1 MKKYNLKRF
10 LASLLA
16 VLMLASVTGVS
27 PAVFAEDVGSTL
39 PSQEETVEPVLKDKS
54 GEVLIKSSMSDAEV
68 SELISKALISNYDEL
83 DDTTKASLQWEYYAR
98 AYGKKTGVAG
108 DKIWGAINGGTSYN
122 LSSLTY
128 VQKALK
134 DVGEGN
140 YQVRL
145 AGTTTEATL
154 VKVDKYSGV
163 VKLIDKAAITYNKD
177 ASVMKQQIF
186 DNAIDWANSALP
198 AKETLKVSDFT
209 FDYKALPTVIDNLGL
224 DTNLDKLKGF
234 APIEGGKGSD
244 HSNKLFSYPQM
255 GADEENYQVI
265 RVKFNGAD
273 DYKASKEVT
282 GDLMVK
288 KADVKV
294 SINEPLKIMYA
305 GEKIDATTYVSTDPV
320 DEALDIYIVYVGVN
334 TNKQTTIYLQVTG
347 TKEEFIKGVSEIQ
360 KFFDVPEDETI
371 EAKLNKGMTVG
382 EFKDAIR
389 PYVDKAINS
398 PVNKLLLNA
407 ILKNYGLTVDNIN
420 DLINALDNIKIADN
434 LLFAIG
440 SPEHAGQYFA
450 TALAINDNYN
460 TGVSMP
466 GSVTVLKNWK
476 DVMLEK
482 NPVLNSGDK
491 ANTITVSQADA
502 LKAGNNLCILTKK
515 GNALDSTSAGSIHY
529 WFTGVG
535 KIYAKSTMP
544 TAPGKYIVTATVR
557 GGDFFAMPKTFV
569 FTIVP
574 DPAPEVTPET

>member
-27 PAVFAEDVGSTL
+27 PAVFAEDLGSTP
-39 PSQEETVEPVLKDKS
+39 PSQEETVKPVLKEKTDAAV
-54 GEVLIKSSMSDAEV
+54 EVIIKGDTDVKDA
-68 SELISKALISNYDEL
+68 LAKALLANYAEL
-83 DDTTKASLQWEYYAR
+83 TKEQIAAIDWQYECVGYRKSD
-98 AYGKKTGVAG
+98 YGHVNPSDPK
-108 DKIWGAINGGTSYN
+108 WGSINGFKSDGGGFSAYIHAALAN
-122 LSSLTY
+122 
-128 VQKALK
+128 QKNDKTFKVCIGSDTA
-134 DVGEGN
+134 N
-140 YQVRL
+140 YREI
-145 AGTTTEATL
+145 T
-154 VKVDKYSGV
+154 KVDKYSGV

-244 HSNKLFSYPQM
+244 FLNMTLSYPQM

-294 SINEPLKIMYA
+294 TINEPLKIMYA
-305 GEKIDATTYVSTDPV
+305 GEKIDAATYVSTDPV

-334 TNKQTTIYLQVTG
+334 TNKQTTVYLQVTG
-347 TKEEFIKGVSEIQ
+347 TKEEFVNGVNALLTYFGLPS
-360 KFFDVPEDETI
+360 
-371 EAKLNKGMTVG
+371 LNDGMTVG
-382 EFKDAIR
+382 QVKEVLNKALSK
-389 PYVDKAINS
+389 VD
-398 PVNKLLLNA
+398 NKLTEFIVNG
-407 ILKNYGLTVDNIN
+407 ILKDYGLTYQNLK
-420 DLINALDNIKIADN
+420 DLVNALNNIKIADN

-440 SPEHAGQYFA
+440 SPAHAGQYFA

-476 DVMLEK
+476 NIKLEK

-535 KIYAKSTMP
+535 KFYAKSTMP
-544 TAPGKYIVTATVR
+544 TAPGKYIVTASVR
-557 GGDFFAMPKTFV
+557 GGDFFAFPKTFV
-569 FTIVP
+569 FTIVA
-574 DPAPEVTPET
+574 DPTPEVTPEA